1 MTFSGPLH
9 SVDVGL
15 HVWHAKRGGLFP
27 ERVYVPP
34 NRSIPRLQKF
44 KLVMERSDPVCTTL
58 CHEVVHIQQ
67 LLLRLAFPN
76 VLANGRIGSTLCE

>member
-1 MTFSGPLH
+1 MTISGILD
-9 SVDVGL
+9 SIGDDCVGDC
-15 HVWHAKRGGLFP
+15 LFP
-27 ERVYVPP
+27 ERVYVLP

-76 VLANGRIGSTLCE
+76 VFANGRIGSTLCE

>member
-1 MTFSGPLH
+1 MTISGILD
-9 SVDVGL
+9 SVGDDCVDDC
-15 HVWHAKRGGLFP
+15 LFP

-34 NRSIPRLQKF
+34 NRSTPRLQKF
-44 KLVMERSDPVCTTL
+44 KLVMERADPVCTTL